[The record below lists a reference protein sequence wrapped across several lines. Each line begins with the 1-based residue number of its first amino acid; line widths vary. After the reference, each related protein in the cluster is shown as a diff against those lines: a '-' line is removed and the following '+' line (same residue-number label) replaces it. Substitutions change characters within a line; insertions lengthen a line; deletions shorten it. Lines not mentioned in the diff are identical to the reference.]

1 MENHDTV
8 KVEEGLRATE
18 RVVCSGRERTLE
30 ECDIEGMG
38 EGGSCK
44 LEEDIVSISCIPDSW
59 ATCEVSWKTG
69 MDAPPRPAPRK
80 NGQNRG
86 VVAGDTRESFQ
97 FRKPIMEQYKNT
109 EQ

>member
-1 MENHDTV
+1 M
-8 KVEEGLRATE
+8 EEGLRATE

-69 MDAPPRPAPRK
+69 MDAPPRPAILVK
-80 NGQNRG
+80 TVGQWRVTPANLSNSG
-86 VVAGDTRESFQ
+86 N
-97 FRKPIMEQYKNT
+97 P
-109 EQ
+109 